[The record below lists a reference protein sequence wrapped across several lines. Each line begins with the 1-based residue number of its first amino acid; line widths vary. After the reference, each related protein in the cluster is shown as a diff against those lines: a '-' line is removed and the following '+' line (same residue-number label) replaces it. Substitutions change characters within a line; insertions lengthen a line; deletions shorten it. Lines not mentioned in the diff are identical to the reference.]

1 MDLTGTQRSASSS
14 RWTRSTTDM
23 DIPTSDIDEF
33 SGSIV
38 PSAAEQGLNGCKRGS
53 EVKASSDIANITIR
67 RTRRDTATPI
77 SRPIDMIFRGFN
89 LNPVIEARPR

>member
-1 MDLTGTQRSASSS
+1 
-14 RWTRSTTDM
+14 
-23 DIPTSDIDEF
+23 
-33 SGSIV
+33 
-38 PSAAEQGLNGCKRGS
+38 LNGCKRAS